1 MLDLTVIFSRP
12 DGPVTQYIHYRANYT
27 TGIKSQYS
35 IEVASYPGHFIKWS
49 G

>member
-1 MLDLTVIFSRP
+1 MLDLTAIFSCP

-35 IEVASYPGHFIKWS
+35 IEVASYPDNFGS